1 MYTSCDDDGGVWG
14 CPLIR
19 TSDYFESAHR
29 NLSSPETVASVAHP
43 FIHSSVAS
51 HRVASRRPVVVVFG
65 GRRLVLVVTARR
77 REETRRRH
85 DARDGRDG

>member
-65 GRRLVLVVTARR
+65 GRRLVFVVTARR